1 MTAEEFQVK
10 GQQTM
15 QWKIIE
21 LRWYDEWLISNGKSR
36 FAEDFETKIV
46 TTEQLVNYGFSH
58 DEILA
63 YSKSF
68 KPAEIEKKQ
77 RQETEEKDEPY
88 RMPNPLERYKIN
100 QLARY
105 NLKVHILKDL
115 LFDMT
120 VCDIEGWD
128 KTELLDQLKELL
140 NSFDY
145 RSKQPLQCLIDET
158 RPCCDHDVVR
168 LGDIATF
175 HRGSGITKDQLI
187 RREDED

>member
-1 MTAEEFQVK
+1 MNEK
-10 GQQTM
+10 
-15 QWKIIE
+15 WKIIN
-21 LRWYDEWLISNGKSR
+21 LVWYDEWLISNGKSR
-36 FAEDFETKIV
+36 FDEGFETRTV

-58 DEILA
+58 DEILQ

-68 KPAEIEKKQ
+68 QPSEPQKKEQKKTEK
-77 RQETEEKDEPY
+77 EEEKEEKPY

-128 KTELLDQLKELL
+128 KTEFLTQLKDLL

-145 RSKQPLQCLIDET
+145 KSQLPTQCFIDEV
-158 RPCCDHDVVR
+158 RPMGNSGETVR

-175 HRGSGITKDQLI
+175 TRGSGITKDQLI
-187 RREDED
+187 KRDDED